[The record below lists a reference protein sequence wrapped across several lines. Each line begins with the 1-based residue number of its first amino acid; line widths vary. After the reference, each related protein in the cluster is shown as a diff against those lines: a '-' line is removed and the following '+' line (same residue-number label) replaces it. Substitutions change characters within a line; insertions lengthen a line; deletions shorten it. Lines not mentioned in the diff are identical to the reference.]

1 MKELASF
8 IRDVPDFPQKGIIFK
23 DITPL
28 WADKEA
34 FFEAVNRLADSVKE
48 SVDVVVSPE
57 ARGFI
62 MGAAV
67 AYKLGAGFVPVRKPG
82 KLPCKVFSQKYELEY
97 GEDEVQIHADAIK
110 RGERT
115 LVVDDLLATGGTV
128 SAILKLL
135 ERLGAKVVGV
145 RFIVELSFLEGRKRF
160 PQYDVFSLI
169 KY

>member
-1 MKELASF
+1 
-8 IRDVPDFPQKGIIFK
+8 
-23 DITPL
+23 
-28 WADKEA
+28 
-34 FFEAVNRLADSVKE
+34 
-48 SVDVVVSPE
+48 
-57 ARGFI
+57 
-62 MGAAV
+62 
-67 AYKLGAGFVPVRKPG
+67 LGAGFVPVRKPG